1 MGCIMFKKI
10 NSQAPL
16 SGLLTLAEVKTQC
29 RVTHAMED
37 IFLTSLITVA
47 AELAQSYT
55 KRLLTLGSVTI
66 SAKPQYSDIL
76 LPFGEVTTITALSL
90 DGTASTDYT
99 FNPVTQKVT
108 ITAPDTYVIAEIT
121 YNCGYTVVPSAVKQ
135 AVLMMISTL
144 YNNRQD
150 IVTGV
155 TVEQIPLTSRMLL
168 DTVRYYGI

>member
-1 MGCIMFKKI
+1 MYKKI
-10 NSQAPL
+10 NSQASL
-16 SGLLTLAEVKTQC
+16 STVVTLAEAKTQC
-29 RVTHAMED
+29 RVTHTMED
-37 IFLTSLITVA
+37 SYITALITVA
-47 AELAQSYT
+47 AELAQTYSN
-55 KRLLTLGSVTI
+55 RLLTLGSVTTVI
-66 SAKPQYSDIL
+66 EYPASQIQ
-76 LPFGEVTTITALSL
+76 LPFGEVTAITALSL

-99 FNPVTQKVT
+99 FSPVTQKVT
-108 ITAPDTYVIAEIT
+108 ITAPDTYVSAEIT
-121 YNCGYTVVPSAVKQ
+121 YNCGYSVLPSAVKQ